1 MAHHIAEDGELKDVG
16 ELQLSLHTLFAR
28 YEPLLLRVLNWMIET
43 DFFRGRGRPVLVFMR
58 RRLDFL
64 PRGEVVSTRRAKDF
78 VDALSN
84 SGDSKITLCPCVCQ
98 EALGRREGTLEKEI
112 TVLYGTEVCE
122 RTKGA
127 KGTEGGPR
135 QISPE
140 ETKTLLEALCDEGCM
155 PTFYACFKSPGWMV
169 VICNC
174 DGRICL
180 PKRAHQLVGGV
191 LAPGPDVIECDVEIC
206 TGCERCVER
215 CPFGSNRLV
224 DGKIAFDPEKCYG
237 CGLCVSTCP
246 ARARRLVERRGY
258 SNLYYPIDFVRRFGG
273 GGGGKGELPFGQ
285 DKYQAGSD

>member
-1 MAHHIAEDGELKDVG
+1 MHAHLLRLLQVTGLDGGD
-16 ELQLSLHTLFAR
+16 LQL
-28 YEPLLLRVLNWMIET
+28 
-43 DFFRGRGRPVLVFMR
+43 
-58 RRLDFL
+58 RLQD
-64 PRGEVVSTRRAKDF
+64 
-78 VDALSN
+78 LS
-84 SGDSKITLCPCVCQ
+84 SQ
-98 EALGRREGTLEKEI
+98 E
-112 TVLYGTEVCE
+112 
-122 RTKGA
+122 
-127 KGTEGGPR
+127 
-135 QISPE
+135 SP
-140 ETKTLLEALCDEGCM
+140 
-155 PTFYACFKSPGWMV
+155 P
-169 VICNC
+169 
-174 DGRICL
+174 
-180 PKRAHQLVGGV
+180 AHRGV